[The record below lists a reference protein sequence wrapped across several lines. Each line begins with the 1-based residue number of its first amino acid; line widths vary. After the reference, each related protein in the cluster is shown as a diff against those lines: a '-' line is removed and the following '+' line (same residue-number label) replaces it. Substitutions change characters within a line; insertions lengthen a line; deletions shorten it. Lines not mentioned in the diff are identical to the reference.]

1 MEKHLVLPGTVRV
14 DEMTQTKCVYD
25 LTHCSSNAYVQ
36 KRMHSG
42 SKAGASSPGIP
53 HLCYSGGLEWR
64 GLVWRPDTMRRY
76 GCCWWRYG
84 TLIWG
89 LVQPGA
95 LPASWSRNGRCRSL
109 GQHHG
114 TPARP
119 QTAPLVHQNLLSTA
133 LAVPS
138 PVCTLALSAS
148 YIIPHN

>member
-1 MEKHLVLPGTVRV
+1 MRKPIVLPGIVRV

-42 SKAGASSPGIP
+42 SKTSAASPGIT
-53 HLCYSGGLEWR
+53 HLCYGGGLEWR

-95 LPASWSRNGRCRSL
+95 LPVMEPEW
-109 GQHHG
+109 
-114 TPARP
+114 PVPFARL
-119 QTAPLVHQNLLSTA
+119 APRGASTA
-133 LAVPS
+133 TDGPTRASELVIGCACCSVS
-138 PVCTLALSAS
+138 CLYVCIYAA
-148 YIIPHN
+148 P